1 MTKYQFK
8 TTPYKHQRA
17 ALRQM
22 LRQQYGGA
30 LLMEPRT
37 GKTKVAVDW
46 LSVLNQLGRLK
57 RAVIICPNRV
67 MAVWVREIL
76 IHSPRRVHISVWDK
90 KFRSTIGNRLS
101 PDPPGYDLYLVIVNY
116 DAFAVPGRRTKSGRR
131 SKASGRM
138 KLRRDIMRWT
148 QREPCAMILDESHK
162 IKSPSGKASNLIVIM
177 SEKFKYRLILTG
189 TPLTKAKRT
198 HDVYMQ
204 WRFLNPARFGDL
216 DNVKE
221 FKERYGVWIS
231 KNGYEQFLRP
241 RNLNELHARMARD
254 SYVIRRDQCFD
265 LPPREDIVEFVDLS
279 SSADTYRQM
288 AEEMV
293 AQLEDGSFAE
303 APIAIVQAL
312 RLSQI
317 TSGFVTDDQG
327 ETKRIGYEKF
337 DKLTEILEDL
347 IEKEAKVVVAARWR
361 ADLDLLEEY
370 CRERK
375 IDYYAVRGKVKR
387 DESDKAIADFE
398 QASGPAVMAVQPA
411 AAALGIDLSTAAHM
425 VWYSH
430 TPSWVDFT
438 QCCDR
443 IALSRNSTTFYHLV
457 ARETI
462 DEVVLATLAG
472 DGDIARAIMTRP
484 GELLNGHPL
493 DLDDQSRLQGIG
505 SFQYATATS
514 RRRRAR

>member
-1 MTKYQFK
+1 
-8 TTPYKHQRA
+8 
-17 ALRQM
+17 
-22 LRQQYGGA
+22 
-30 LLMEPRT
+30 
-37 GKTKVAVDW
+37 
-46 LSVLNQLGRLK
+46 
-57 RAVIICPNRV
+57 
-67 MAVWVREIL
+67 
-76 IHSPRRVHISVWDK
+76 
-90 KFRSTIGNRLS
+90 
-101 PDPPGYDLYLVIVNY
+101 
-116 DAFAVPGRRTKSGRR
+116 
-131 SKASGRM
+131 
-138 KLRRDIMRWT
+138 
-148 QREPCAMILDESHK
+148 
-162 IKSPSGKASNLIVIM
+162 
-177 SEKFKYRLILTG
+177 
-189 TPLTKAKRT
+189 
-198 HDVYMQ
+198 MQ
-204 WRFLNPARFGDL
+204 WRFLNPDRFGDL

-221 FKERYGVWIS
+221 FKLRYGVWINR
-231 KNGYEQFLRP
+231 NGYEQFLRP
-241 RNLNELHARMARD
+241 RNLAELHARMAKD
-254 SYVIRRDQCFD
+254 AYVIRRDQCFD
-265 LPPREDIVEFVDLS
+265 LPPREDIVEFVDLGP
-279 SSADTYRQM
+279 SAHTYRQM

-443 IALSRNSTTFYHLV
+443 IALSRNSTTFYHIV
-457 ARETI
+457 ARGTI

-493 DLDDQSRLQGIG
+493 DLDDQSRLKNIG
-505 SFQYATATS
+505 SFQYDPSTS
-514 RRRRAR
+514 RRRKS

>member
-1 MTKYQFK
+1 MSSYAFK
-8 TTPYKHQRA
+8 TTPYRHQRA
-17 ALRQM
+17 ALKQM
-22 LRQQYGGA
+22 LRQRYGGA

-46 LSVLNQLGRLK
+46 LSIQNQLGRIK
-57 RAVIICPNRV
+57 RGIIICPNRV
-67 MAVWVREIL
+67 MAVWVKEIL
-76 IHSPRRVHISVWDK
+76 LHSPRRVHISVWDR

-101 PDPPGYDLYLVIVNY
+101 PDPPGYDLYLAIINY
-116 DAFAVPGRRTKSGRR
+116 DAFAVPGKKTKSGRR

-177 SEKFKYRLILTG
+177 SEKFPYRLILTG

-204 WRFLNPARFGDL
+204 WRFLNPDRFGDL
-216 DNVKE
+216 DNVKD
-221 FKERYGVWIS
+221 FKLRYGVWINR
-231 KNGYEQFLRP
+231 NGYEQFLRP
-241 RNLNELHARMARD
+241 RNLNELHARMAKD
-254 SYVIRRDQCFD
+254 AYVIRRDQCFD
-265 LPPREDIVEFVDLS
+265 LPPREDIVEFVDLG
-279 SSADTYRQM
+279 SSAHTYRQM

-303 APIAIVQAL
+303 ASIAIVQAL

-327 ETKRIGYEKF
+327 EIKRLGYEKF
-337 DKLTEILEDL
+337 DRLTEILEDL
-347 IEKEAKVVVAARWR
+347 IEKEQKVVVAARWR
-361 ADLDLLEEY
+361 ADLDLLEQY
-370 CRERK
+370 CRDRK
-375 IDYYAVRGKVKR
+375 VDCFSVRGKVKR
-387 DESDKAIADFE
+387 VHSDKAIQDFSDH
-398 QASGPAVMAVQPA
+398 SGPAVMAVQPA
-411 AAALGIDLSTAAHM
+411 AAALGIDLSTAAHL

-430 TPSWVDFT
+430 TSSWVDFT

-443 IALSRNSTTFYHLV
+443 IALSRSSTTFYHLV
-457 ARETI
+457 AKGTV
-462 DEVVLATLAG
+462 DEVILATLAG

-493 DLDDQSRLQGIG
+493 DLDDQSRLKNIG
-505 SFQYATATS
+505 SFQYNPTNT
-514 RRRRAR
+514 RRRRA